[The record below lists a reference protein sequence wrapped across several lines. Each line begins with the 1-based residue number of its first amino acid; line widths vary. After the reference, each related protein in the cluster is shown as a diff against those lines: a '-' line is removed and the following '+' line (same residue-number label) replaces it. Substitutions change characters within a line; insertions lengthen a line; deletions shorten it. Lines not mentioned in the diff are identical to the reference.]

1 MIFHLP
7 WRWPL
12 AREMNCYGNNDAHGW
27 AGRSGISTGYQS
39 RAGDSN
45 NVRHA
50 RHAAILSLR
59 PSVKFG
65 NISEVLVGQEP
76 ADDKSRQ
83 VIIYVASI

>member
-1 MIFHLP
+1 
-7 WRWPL
+7 
-12 AREMNCYGNNDAHGW
+12 MNCYGNNDAHGW

-39 RAGDSN
+39 RAGESN

-83 VIIYVASI
+83 VIIYSWQAFRKVT